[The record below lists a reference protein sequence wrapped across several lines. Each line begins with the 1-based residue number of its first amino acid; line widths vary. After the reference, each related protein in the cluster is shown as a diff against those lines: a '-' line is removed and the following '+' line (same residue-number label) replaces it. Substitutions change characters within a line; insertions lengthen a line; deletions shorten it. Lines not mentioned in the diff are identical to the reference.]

1 MVSAHGWQP
10 LVAVVLL
17 PTVAPRAASV
27 CLHRSCPG
35 RLGVVQETH
44 RTHALLRLKRRA
56 DFLRV
61 AGIRRK
67 WVVPGLLLQAAPIP
81 EEVASLG
88 DSSTQQS
95 SLRLGFT
102 VSRKVGNAVTRNRA
116 KRRLKA
122 AAGLVMPD
130 QAMPGFDYVLIGRRE
145 TVNRPFP
152 LLLQDLQT
160 ALKRLNLLQPTK

>member
-1 MVSAHGWQP
+1 M
-10 LVAVVLL
+10 
-17 PTVAPRAASV
+17 
-27 CLHRSCPG
+27 
-35 RLGVVQETH
+35 
-44 RTHALLRLKRRA
+44 
-56 DFLRV
+56 
-61 AGIRRK
+61 
-67 WVVPGLLLQAAPIP
+67 LQAAPIP